1 MGVLRM
7 SLGQYT
13 SAVSHLGVLAR
24 LVAGLSGAQSSQPWG
39 SYAFP
44 GPPSAMM
51 VVGGMGPAV
60 DGAQAAPQSLRSCKI
75 PRVTAA

>member
-1 MGVLRM
+1 MVDRISRPAGEALAAGDAVEQMGVLRM

-24 LVAGLSGAQSSQPWG
+24 LVAGLRGAQSSQPWG

-51 VVGGMGPAV
+51 VVGGMGA
-60 DGAQAAPQSLRSCKI
+60 R
-75 PRVTAA
+75 R